1 MVHAYSLSTQRGRS
15 LRIAVS
21 LRPALLD
28 YAVSSRPARVPW
40 GESLKTNK
48 NGRGRNKRM
57 KEGKNKGRNIRLGFS
72 KRKHSI
78 WNTTLLHLLKS
89 DGER

>member
-40 GESLKTNK
+40 GESLKTKTGEEEINE
-48 NGRGRNKRM
+48 GR
-57 KEGKNKGRNIRLGFS
+57 KE
-72 KRKHSI
+72 
-78 WNTTLLHLLKS
+78 
-89 DGER
+89 